1 MKEKYQQELNRFL
14 RVRSYMRYSSVH
26 QDDGFSIEYQTA
38 EINEY
43 LKRHGMELSKAHV
56 DQALTASKKI
66 DKREAF
72 FELVRDV
79 QAGLV
84 DVIIVYKMSRMFRN
98 SGESDYYRRIF
109 RKNNVKII
117 SVTEIVDDESSSGRL
132 NTNMMSVIDQY
143 QSEVIADHVRSGLRE
158 MAKQCLY
165 TGRPLLIGYS
175 LHEEKH
181 GKKKRKRFV
190 VNEEEAPLIRRL
202 FQLYADGNSTRKI
215 CKIFKLEGIKTRR
228 GFDFSEQTIRRMLKN
243 DFYIGTYRYKVVG
256 YDEIVIENGVPAIID
271 KALFDK
277 VQERRRDADPQ
288 LQPRHAK
295 RLYALTGKMVCG
307 KCGSNYIG
315 TNSQVTT
322 ATMGVVDYN
331 YYTCSQ
337 RKELKLCD
345 GLNVRKEWAEEQ
357 VLKAIKTLI
366 LNDDRIEELSIMVAE
381 LCEDSPNETSE
392 KLKEL
397 KAMEREIKRRY
408 EKFIATFFDD
418 EGKSESH
425 LARHTLS
432 EIESELYEAQ
442 KKISVLTE
450 RLKYSIT
457 PESIKK
463 HLIKMLSKAD
473 QSDIEILKE
482 VYDAFVD
489 KIIVTD
495 DDMKIKLRVYPSEVT
510 ADKDSKALPNVSL
523 SAKAK
528 RLYKY
533 RPKKFT

>member
-56 DQALTASKKI
+56 DQAATASKNI

-109 RKNNVKII
+109 RKHKVKII

-165 TGRPLLIGYS
+165 TGRPLLMGYS

-202 FQLYADGNSTRKI
+202 FQLYADGNSYRTI
-215 CKIFKLEGIKTRR
+215 CKIFKTEGIKTRR
-228 GFDFSEQTIRRMLKN
+228 GFDFSEQAVKRILKN
-243 DFYIGTYRYKVVG
+243 DFYIGTYRYKVEG
-256 YDEIVIENGVPAIID
+256 YDEIVIENGIPAVID
-271 KALFDK
+271 KELFDA
-277 VQERRRDADPQ
+277 VRHRMGEIRPQMNPRRTN
-288 LQPRHAK
+288 
-295 RLYALTGKMVCG
+295 RLYALTGKIVCG
-307 KCGSNYIG
+307 KCGSHYIG
-315 TNSQVTT
+315 TNSQSVT
-322 ATMGVVDYN
+322 AAGKVHYN
-331 YYTCSQ
+331 YYTCNQ
-337 RKELKLCD
+337 RKALKMCD
-345 GLNVRKEWAEEQ
+345 GMSIRKDWAEEE
-357 VLKAIKTLI
+357 VLKAIKTMI
-366 LNDDRIEELSIMVAE
+366 LNDERIEELSVLVSEM
-381 LCEDSPNETSE
+381 CSDSPNETSE
-392 KLKEL
+392 QLKEL
-397 KAMEREIKRRY
+397 KSLERETRRRY
-408 EKFIATFFDD
+408 DKFIATFFDD

-425 LARHTLS
+425 LARSTLS

-442 KKISVLTE
+442 KKIAVLTE

-463 HLIKMLSKAD
+463 HLINMLSKAD
-473 QSDIEILKE
+473 QDDIEIWKE

-495 DDMKIKLRVYPSEVT
+495 DDMKIRLRVYPSEVT
-510 ADKDSKALPNVSL
+510 ADKDSNALPNVPL

-533 RPKKFT
+533 RPNKFT